1 MIPYTSGT
9 TGVPKGCVHTNKTIQ
24 ANIHSAFFWMSLTPN
39 SVPLTT
45 LPLFHLTGV
54 VHSALAP
61 ILAGSKIVLLT
72 RLDRDY
78 AVKAIEKFC
87 CTDWI
92 YISNL
97 LIVFISIIDLE
108 FYLIFF

>member
-1 MIPYTSGT
+1 
-9 TGVPKGCVHTNKTIQ
+9 
-24 ANIHSAFFWMSLTPN
+24 MSLTPN

-45 LPLFHLTGV
+45 LPLFHVTGV

-72 RLDRDY
+72 RWDRDY
-78 AVKAIEKFC
+78 AVKAIEKFG

-92 YISNL
+92 NISTM
-97 LIVFISIIDLE
+97 LIDFLSILDLCSYDIT
-108 FYLIFF
+108 YLEIVGLRDVTIRETKAKQLRT